1 METVNIE
8 KVNRWKDAAFDFLVE
23 KGPGVL
29 MAIITL
35 IIGFW
40 VIARVT
46 KLMRKAM
53 LKRGVDESLIPFLL
67 STTNIALKTLLI
79 ISVAGM
85 VGIATTS
92 FVAVLGAAGLA
103 VGLALQGSLGNFAGG
118 VLILAFKPYRV
129 GDLIQAQGEIGVVKA
144 ITIFNTIIST
154 PRGNTTYLPNGA
166 VANDKLTNFFHQP
179 LVRVDMVVGISYSS
193 DIKQARKVILE
204 ALATVPQVVSE
215 PAAFVG
221 VLELADSS
229 INLAVR
235 PHCKAEEYWDC
246 HFNSLEAVKEA
257 LDRAGIE
264 IPFPQRD
271 LHVKSGSLT

>member
-1 METVNIE
+1 MENVNIE
-8 KVNRWKDAAFDFLVE
+8 NVNRWKDAAFNFLVE
-23 KGPGVL
+23 RGPGVL

-35 IIGFW
+35 VVGFW
-40 VIARVT
+40 VIARV
-46 KLMRKAM
+46 LRIMRKAM
-53 LKRGVDESLIPFLL
+53 DKRGVDESLIPFLL
-67 STTNIALKTLLI
+67 STTSIALKTLLI

-129 GDLIQAQGEIGVVKA
+129 GDLIQAQGEIGVVKS

-179 LVRVDMVVGISYSS
+179 FVRVDMVVGISYGSS
-193 DIKQARKVILE
+193 IKEARKVILE
-204 ALATVPQVVSE
+204 ALKSVPQVVNE
-215 PAAFVG
+215 PTPFVG
-221 VLELADSS
+221 VLELGDSS
-229 INLAVR
+229 VNLAVR

-246 HFNSLEAVKEA
+246 HFACMEAVKEA
-257 LDRAGIE
+257 LDNAGIE

-271 LHVKSGSLT
+271 LHVKSGSLA